1 MDYKNIILEKADGIA
16 TITLNRPDK
25 MNALNQD
32 MADELLSAINDV
44 SDDGGVKV
52 VILTGAGRAFCA
64 GGDVDSP
71 MFSVTNAG
79 EAKEMVEQFG
89 SVTLALS
96 NLTKPA
102 IAAINGIAAGGS
114 CGYALA
120 CDMIIA
126 AENAKFIMPYVNVA
140 VHPDCG
146 CSYFLPRAVGV
157 AKACELIFTAGLIDA
172 KEAERIG
179 LVNKVVPADQ
189 LGTVTRGLAS
199 KIAQGPPIALSLA
212 KASIHQ
218 GMSMDLA
225 SVLEMEARAGA
236 ITLLSEDCKEG
247 SKAFMEKRSPQ
258 FKGR

>member
-1 MDYKNIILEKADGIA
+1 MDYKTILLEKAGGVA

-25 MNALNQD
+25 MNALNQE
-32 MADELLSAINDV
+32 MADELLDAINNASTDNA
-44 SDDGGVKV
+44 VKV
-52 VILTGAGRAFCA
+52 VVLTGSGRAFCA

-79 EAKEMVEQFG
+79 EAKGMVEQFG
-89 SVTLALS
+89 NVTLALAS
-96 NLTKPA
+96 LTKPS

-114 CGYALA
+114 VAYALA

-126 AENAKFIMPYVNVA
+126 VEKAKFIMPYVNVA

-157 AKACELIFTAGLIDA
+157 AKACELVFTATPIDA

-179 LVNKVVPADQ
+179 LINKVVEADQ
-189 LGTVTRGLAS
+189 LEAVTKELAG
-199 KIAQGPPIALSLA
+199 KIAQGPALALSMA

-218 GMSMDLA
+218 AVSMDLA

-247 SKAFMEKRSPQ
+247 SAAFMEKRAPQ